1 MSFFS
6 IYKKELEEQARL
18 QEEQDGLDE
27 EYFDILP
34 IRHKVHVLRHY

>member
-18 QEEQDGLDE
+18 QEEQGRLE
-27 EYFDILP
+27 EEQARLHD
-34 IRHKVHVLRHY
+34 

>member
-18 QEEQDGLDE
+18 QEEQDRLQE
-27 EYFDILP
+27 EQARLHD
-34 IRHKVHVLRHY
+34 